1 MNGLAR
7 VAQDLL
13 ELGNMDVLFLAGAY
27 NSGHIQEEGT
37 MPSNKANT
45 KTKIKGAKSKAKAL
59 KQSELL
65 AGSSSSSSSSAA
77 TTNTNSS
84 SPATQAMLLEAKA
97 KEQVAKSVAAA
108 VAAAKT
114 AAAAAAS
121 TTTSSSSSSS
131 SGATGVENEAGI
143 EGFKTAAAGGEGR
156 ESGHLQGGDEA
167 KKAPQADTVVVV
179 RSQYCFPCIDYLLA
193 PWFELWVLKRSL
205 LLVA

>member
-65 AGSSSSSSSSAA
+65 AGSSSSAA

>member
-65 AGSSSSSSSSAA
+65 AGSSSSSSAA

-121 TTTSSSSSSS
+121 TTTSSSSSSSSS

>member
-65 AGSSSSSSSSAA
+65 AGSSSSSAA